1 MSQELIT
8 QEQET
13 AVVVK
18 QNKFKNLAE
27 EAFEA
32 EKNESTGQFINISG
46 GMLQIGGQ
54 PIAGNK
60 IRCIILDFIHENVYY
75 PGKFSRTNLEPPQC
89 FAFGRTD
96 KNLVP
101 HETLLNPVSSGCDWC
116 PNNEFGTSQHSEKAK
131 ACKNT
136 RRLALLPAGDADLTV
151 DKVKTNE
158 VKYFRLPVTS
168 VKSFSAYTQALSI
181 ALELPP
187 AGVITDISLVPDAKN
202 QFKVTFTQVCEVETM
217 YPEIV
222 DAVLQRNQEQR
233 KLISFPY
240 TPKSQKPKTEV
251 KADDEKF

>member
-1 MSQELIT
+1 MDQELII
-8 QEQET
+8 QNQET
-13 AVVVK
+13 AVVIK
-18 QNKFKNLAE
+18 QNKFKSLAE

-32 EKNESTGQFINISG
+32 EENESTGQFINISG
-46 GMLQIGGQ
+46 GMLMVGGQ

-75 PGKFSRTNLEPPQC
+75 PGKFSRTNLEPPTC

-96 KNLVP
+96 KNLIP
-101 HETLLNPVSSGCDWC
+101 HDSISAPVFEECDTC

-151 DKVKTNE
+151 DKIRSND

-168 VKSFSAYTQALSI
+168 VKVFSAYVKALSV

-187 AGVITDISLVPDAKN
+187 AGVITEIGLMPDAKN
-202 QFKVTFTQVCEVETM
+202 QFKVVFTQIGEIDAVA
-217 YPEIV
+217 PEIV

-240 TPKSQKPKTEV
+240 TPKKQV
-251 KADDEKF
+251 KAEPTESTNDKF